1 MIDFI
6 EKIVEKINYYRWC
19 VSYERIE
26 DASIIPSGDPILLRI
41 AFDVI
46 VRFIATVIAYA
57 GLAILLSLLIWEIFH
72 DGFDAG

>member
-26 DASIIPSGDPILLRI
+26 DATIIPFGDPIMIRI
-41 AFDVI
+41 AFDAI
-46 VRFIATVIAYA
+46 VLLIATIVAYV
-57 GLAILLSLLIWEIFH
+57 GLAILLVLLIWEIIH
-72 DGFDAG
+72 AG